1 MARFDTLTS
10 NISKFEDQSYSTEF
24 DITPY
29 LLSDDDAVKKLIA
42 VKNPK
47 LTKEQI
53 DLIVDDEDVLIKK
66 VEESVDEFPN
76 ESDDELDDVVM
87 DSDLSKEQREIRK
100 IERESR
106 KRARQEKSEK
116 RKREFEERKKEK
128 VEEIRESKRIYKDKL
143 KEFYEEIKRIKTS
156 IKKAVFTLFKS
167 SKELAKELI
176 LAIIKTSSSIPG
188 ITLIITSPP
197 WNIALAIS
205 ATVII
210 VQLYLKIIKDIKNVA
225 PILEPI
231 KYLPAITDKKNLSI
245 LSTIINLPMKIILG
259 LWKPIRALDG
269 VIKSLISAVKSS
281 MKRNRNKIFRKATK
295 KLRKLGHLR
304 RIGPSLKIGDTVI
317 RGIIGDPYVTDIGVV
332 FSYDEDDVEEVSDLM
347 STFKINGSPNNIF
360 TRVVDYRISFDQNLD
375 SVQGELDEVVIDI
388 PRTSDIEK
396 DEFEDYIYD
405 VKLPDGTV
413 IKNISDDGI
422 DYLKSKY
429 TLQYANFVPDAT

>member
-156 IKKAVFTLFKS
+156 I
-167 SKELAKELI
+167 
-176 LAIIKTSSSIPG
+176 
-188 ITLIITSPP
+188 
-197 WNIALAIS
+197 
-205 ATVII
+205 
-210 VQLYLKIIKDIKNVA
+210 
-225 PILEPI
+225 
-231 KYLPAITDKKNLSI
+231 
-245 LSTIINLPMKIILG
+245 
-259 LWKPIRALDG
+259 
-269 VIKSLISAVKSS
+269 
-281 MKRNRNKIFRKATK
+281 
-295 KLRKLGHLR
+295 
-304 RIGPSLKIGDTVI
+304 
-317 RGIIGDPYVTDIGVV
+317 
-332 FSYDEDDVEEVSDLM
+332 
-347 STFKINGSPNNIF
+347 
-360 TRVVDYRISFDQNLD
+360 
-375 SVQGELDEVVIDI
+375 
-388 PRTSDIEK
+388 
-396 DEFEDYIYD
+396 
-405 VKLPDGTV
+405 
-413 IKNISDDGI
+413 
-422 DYLKSKY
+422 
-429 TLQYANFVPDAT
+429 